1 MIKLLKV
8 KIIKNVVKLFLALTF
23 LVSLTTGVN
32 AANPMRIA
40 YLTPS
45 FDISDAWERV
55 YWAIQGRLDELGVK
69 YEIQS
74 IAVAGHVDHAGQ
86 LAQVESVIAK
96 GC

>member
-8 KIIKNVVKLFLALTF
+8 NLIIKKVVKLFLALTI

-40 YLTPS
+40 YITPS

-69 YEIQS
+69 YKMQQL
-74 IAVAGHVDHAGQ
+74 AVAGHVAVSYTH
-86 LAQVESVIAK
+86 LTLPTTPYV
-96 GC
+96 

>member
-40 YLTPS
+40 YITPS
-45 FDISDAWERV
+45 FDISDAAKDISDQEIEEV
-55 YWAIQGRLDELGVK
+55 MNILDE
-69 YEIQS
+69 
-74 IAVAGHVDHAGQ
+74 
-86 LAQVESVIAK
+86 VEEDQFTLK
-96 GC
+96 EKLR